1 LNPTRSARPR
11 LAAIDVGS
19 NTIRL
24 VVAEVEND
32 GTYRVLDEEREMARL
47 GRGLSK
53 TGRLADESMQLALET
68 IGKMKAIAD
77 GFGAEVRAI
86 ATSAVRDAANG
97 LDFCK
102 EVERLK
108 KVRLEVIGGEEE
120 GLLAFR
126 SAAHNFKLDGRPVVV
141 ADIGGGSMEVV
152 LAAGTVI
159 ENVHSLPLG
168 TVRLTEEYCRTDP
181 LRAKHWKALKE
192 EIDAAIKRKLGASTF
207 RADTLVG
214 SGGTFNALAEMVRW
228 GREGQSGSVQG
239 YALSRA
245 ELTALL
251 RRLLKM
257 PVAMRR
263 QIPGLNPKRADIILA
278 GAAAVARL
286 AKRLGCQKI
295 LVNERGI
302 RDGLLRTMIAEKRG
316 RSPAFD
322 PEERQRIE
330 WVRILARKCRSN
342 ERHCEHV
349 ARLAGEIFDGLR
361 RALKLPPYGRE
372 LVQAAALLHDIGY
385 LVCHSQHHKHAYHLI
400 INSGIAGY
408 SSRELELIGNIARY
422 HRRAPPKKSHE
433 NFARLRPR
441 DRKLVRI
448 LSGILRVADGLDRT
462 HTQRVRSV
470 RVRVSEGFMRLLL
483 QARSSP
489 QVEVWDAYRKS
500 SLLEKTIGRH
510 LEVVW
515 GGAGAKRRRLLR
527 QAVVAA
533 V

>member
-1 LNPTRSARPR
+1 
-11 LAAIDVGS
+11 
-19 NTIRL
+19 

-47 GRGLSK
+47 GGGLSK
-53 TGRLADESMQLALET
+53 TGRLADESMKLALET

-77 GFGAEVRAI
+77 GFGAEVRAV

-97 LDFCK
+97 PDFCR
-102 EVERLK
+102 EVERFTKL
-108 KVRLEVIGGEEE
+108 RLEVIGGEEE

-141 ADIGGGSMEVV
+141 VDIGGGSMEVV
-152 LAAGTVI
+152 LASGTII

-168 TVRLTEEYCRTDP
+168 TVRLTEEFCRSDP
-181 LRAKHWKALKE
+181 LRTKHWKALKD
-192 EIDAAIKRKLGASTF
+192 EIDGTIKKKLGSSSF
-207 RADTLVG
+207 RAENLIG
-214 SGGTFNALAEMVRW
+214 SGGTFNALAEIVRW
-228 GREGQSGSVQG
+228 GRDGQSGSVQG
-239 YALSRA
+239 YALGRA

-257 PVAMRR
+257 PVALRR

-278 GAAAVARL
+278 GVAAIARL
-286 AKRLGCQKI
+286 AKRLGCQKVLI
-295 LVNERGI
+295 NERGI
-302 RDGLLRTMIAEKRG
+302 RDGLLRTMIEEKRG
-316 RSPAFD
+316 KTPGLER
-322 PEERQRIE
+322 EERQRIE

-342 ERHCEHV
+342 EKHCEHV

-361 RALKLPPYGRE
+361 RPLKLPSSGRE

-433 NFARLRPR
+433 NFAMLRPR

-462 HTQRVRSV
+462 HTQRVRSI
-470 RVRVSEGFMRLLL
+470 RVRVSDGFVRFLL

-500 SLLEKTIGRH
+500 SLFEKAVGRH

-515 GGAGAKRRRLLR
+515 VGSAARRRRAR
-527 QAVVAA
+527 QTVAV
-533 V
+533 

>member
-1 LNPTRSARPR
+1 LNPNRSARPR

-47 GRGLSK
+47 GRGLSR
-53 TGRLADESMQLALET
+53 TGRLADESMRLALET

-77 GFGAEVRAI
+77 GFEAEVRAI

-97 LDFCK
+97 PDFCR
-102 EVERLK
+102 EVERLT

-126 SAAHNFKLDGRPVVV
+126 SAAHNFKLDGRPVAI
-141 ADIGGGSMEVV
+141 ADIGGGSMELV
-152 LAAGTVI
+152 LAAGTAI
-159 ENVHSLPLG
+159 EHVHSMALG
-168 TVRLTEEYCRTDP
+168 TVRLTEDLCRSDP
-181 LRAKHWKALKE
+181 LRTKHWKALKA
-192 EIDAAIKRKLGASTF
+192 EIDDTIKKKLGSSTF
-207 RADTLVG
+207 RADTLIG
-214 SGGTFNALAEMVRW
+214 SGGTFNALAEIARW
-228 GREGQSGSVQG
+228 GRDGQAGSVQG
-239 YALSRA
+239 YSLSRA
-245 ELTALL
+245 ELTTIL

-302 RDGLLRTMIAEKRG
+302 RDGLLRTMIEDKRG
-316 RSPAFD
+316 RNPALHGED
-322 PEERQRIE
+322 QQRIE

-349 ARLAGEIFDGLR
+349 ALLAGQIFDGLR
-361 RALKLPPYGRE
+361 RPLGLPASGRE

-408 SSRELELIGNIARY
+408 SSRELELIANIARY
-422 HRRAPPKKSHE
+422 HRRATPKKTHE

-441 DRKLVRI
+441 DRRQVRI

-462 HTQRVRSV
+462 HTQRVKSV
-470 RVRVSEGFMRLLL
+470 RVRVSDGFVRFLL
-483 QARSSP
+483 QARSFP

-500 SLLEKTIGRH
+500 ALFEKASGRH

-515 GGAGAKRRRLLR
+515 TGAGARGRRVR
-527 QAVVAA
+527 QTAAA
-533 V
+533 VS